1 MTHFLKFPLVLAIS
15 PKMDL
20 APKALLL
27 LILFLGPRQ
36 ASASATYKATC
47 SPNKELTSFES
58 PFDTAN
64 PGKSASMIGVRSA
77 TDGHFS
83 NRNSN
88 QYDRQFFRD
97 AVDAAIK
104 YGIDPYYFLAT
115 LVVERA
121 PFDYAA
127 ASKVMPWKM
136 YYEEYGIPPLDSIA
150 ASHAMGCKLSSKP
163 DSAIKNGVRHNQYT
177 TKNGTPKGALS
188 LRGENGNES
197 TQKLVLALLPFR
209 TGQPPRFEIQS
220 DLSSAAECTE
230 KCCLE
235 VNSPASWGQPSTF
248 LRRAQSPDE
257 PGAYKD
263 SDLGSDVV
271 KTQKIKPESKLH
283 QELTQTLGAKFK
295 KELFENARNISFVKS
310 AKDPYQKLALK
321 AQAYNGYGTYG
332 ATEATNS
339 CLHGLSGSS
348 APVYGAG
355 VMDLTLNM
363 MMSNSELRAMVG
375 AASTKQQKPVQSI
388 FCGHFGAGT
397 HKIDAEKFSQIQK
410 KLIGGRAGCETHTYS
425 LKTPSKA
432 VAPEI
437 KPVLPGSGQR

>member
-1 MTHFLKFPLVLAIS
+1 
-15 PKMDL
+15 MDS

-27 LILFLGPRQ
+27 LLLFLGPWQ
-36 ASASATYKATC
+36 ASAAATYKATC
-47 SPNKELTSFES
+47 SASKELTSFES
-58 PFDTAN
+58 PFDTAT

-83 NRNSN
+83 NRDSN
-88 QYDRQFFRD
+88 QYDRQFVKD
-97 AVDAAIK
+97 AIDAAIK

-115 LVVERA
+115 LMVERA

-177 TKNGTPKGALS
+177 TKNGTPKGPLS
-188 LRGENGNES
+188 LRGDGGS
-197 TQKLVLALLPFR
+197 GPTQKLVLALLPFR

-220 DLSSAAECTE
+220 HLSSAAECSD

-235 VNSPASWGQPSTF
+235 VDSPSSWGQPSTF
-248 LRRAQSPDE
+248 IRRAQSADE

-263 SDLGSDVV
+263 ADLGTDVV

-283 QELTQTLGAKFK
+283 QELTQTLGAQFK
-295 KELFENARNISFVKS
+295 KELFENARHLSLVKS

-339 CLHGLSGSS
+339 CLHGLTGSS

-375 AASTKQQKPVQSI
+375 AASTKQQKPALSI
-388 FCGHFGAGT
+388 FCGDFGAGT
-397 HKIDAEKFSQIQK
+397 HKIEAEKFSQIQK
-410 KLIGGRAGCETHTYS
+410 KLIGGRAGCESHTYA
-425 LKTPSKA
+425 LKTSTKT
-432 VAPEI
+432 VAPEN
-437 KPVLPGSGQR
+437 KPSLPVENGQR